1 MPETSLI
8 TDEMRAL
15 VGKGSETWAVEVDR
29 SACRLFA
36 RAVGHTDPIYYD
48 VEAARAKDLRDVSA
62 PPGFLGRPIFNPGVD
77 SPAEKSAGD
86 LPWETAGLNGG
97 NDFEY
102 FDTVCAGD
110 TLKALRR
117 VVDWNERESRMG
129 RMVILK
135 EDVEYRRDGKLVAV
149 DHQTSLLV
157 AGGKA

>member
-15 VGKGSETWAVEVDR
+15 VDKASEPWTVEVDR

-36 RAVGHTDPIYYD
+36 CAVGHTDPIYYD
-48 VEAARAKDLRDVSA
+48 VEAARAKGLRDIAA
-62 PPGFLGRPIFNPGVD
+62 PPGFLGRPIFNPNVD

-86 LPWETAGLNGG
+86 LPWVTAGLNGG

-102 FDTVCAGD
+102 FDIICAGD
-110 TLKALRR
+110 ALEAVRR
-117 VVDWNERESRMG
+117 VISWNERESRMG
-129 RMVILK
+129 PMVILK
-135 EDVEYRRDGKLVAV
+135 EDVEYRRNGKLVAI

-157 AGGKA
+157 AGGKG